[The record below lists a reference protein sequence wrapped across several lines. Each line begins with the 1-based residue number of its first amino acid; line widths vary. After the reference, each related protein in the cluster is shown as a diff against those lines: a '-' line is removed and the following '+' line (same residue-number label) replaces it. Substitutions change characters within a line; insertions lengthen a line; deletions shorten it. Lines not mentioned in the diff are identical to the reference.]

1 MTRTEPPPIP
11 TWMLQHLTPGPRS
24 QALAGDLLEEFRS
37 GRSDGWY
44 WRQALAACAISWLN
58 NLRTRVPLL
67 VFALLWSMLAP
78 AWKVF
83 IDGIQGA
90 PIFDRIW
97 PLFGPVWVL
106 PAFAVWLLLNSV
118 FLCAG
123 IFVFALSNSSFGQVL
138 RGKRLI
144 HAFLL
149 ALLVFV
155 PIYLITFVLVN
166 LYWFSFFANAKLA
179 ATSLGQ
185 IADLRI
191 LADAMRIPYLAALLC
206 ALWNT
211 IPRSIHASEL
221 PAIESSRF
229 ESSTRPESMAPGSTL
244 DPYTVKR
251 FFSFMVGAGLVNAMI
266 AGFLLCRL
274 PDSHPPAFASL
285 LIRAII
291 YVSIGALAGVVGAWA
306 YWKSP
311 SSPFRE
317 HPPIPFS
324 LFALVCASGWVWV
337 PAMMIFS
344 EQMSAATALAAA
356 LGAILLATGL
366 RNATFFVVA
375 PAELHS
381 SSIEP
386 KESELFTESL
396 YRAPPEAH
404 GYAIAISLYA
414 AVCALL
420 NRWNLTAAAL
430 LALGAFLFAW
440 KRTFAQSGDLYTN
453 HESKRAA
460 RRLALVAIP
469 AILVTIWALL
479 DGVAHRNR
487 VSEMNAELAASDGNS
502 AIEHAHKK
510 TQPQASVSSISGY
523 ESIILWP
530 IPQKKQILP
539 PLLARATLLAPGTT
553 KPLVIRFDGA
563 YWYFQPPEQ
572 RPSATAH
579 QAHGTPL
586 AIDIQSHNFIPLTM
600 EAHQNLGTPI
610 RLARCREIRV
620 TLENRDLR
628 PGVINLAVL
637 LTDSISTGKP
647 TLYVGQQPVLTGQP
661 GQSIDS
667 APVTQA
673 LRFPIPAPA
682 KIRKFDEIT
691 VMFLADGEHFDKG
704 PKIAIQQFQLL
715 PR

>member
-1 MTRTEPPPIP
+1 
-11 TWMLQHLTPGPRS
+11 MLEHLTYGNRDE
-24 QALAGDLLEEFRS
+24 ALAGDLLEEFRG
-37 GRSDGWY
+37 GRSESWY
-44 WRQALAACAISWLN
+44 WRQALAACAVSWLRG
-58 NLRTRVPLL
+58 LRARAPLL

-83 IDGIQGA
+83 IDGIQSA
-90 PIFDRIW
+90 PVFNRIW
-97 PLFGPVWVL
+97 PLFGGFWVL
-106 PAFAVWLLLNSV
+106 PAFAVWLVLNSA
-118 FLCAG
+118 FLWAG
-123 IFVFALSNSSFGQVL
+123 IFVFILPNASFRHVL
-138 RGKRLI
+138 RGERLI

-149 ALLVFV
+149 ALLVFL
-155 PIYLITFVLVN
+155 PSYLVIFVLVN
-166 LYWFSFFANAKLA
+166 LYWFSIFAHAELVAKP
-179 ATSLGQ
+179 LGQ
-185 IADLRI
+185 ITDLRI
-191 LADAMRIPYLAALLC
+191 LADAMRIPYLVATLC
-206 ALWNT
+206 ALWNA

-229 ESSTRPESMAPGSTL
+229 ESSRRPEFLAPESTL

-274 PDSHPPAFASL
+274 PDSHAPTFASL
-285 LIRAII
+285 LNRAII

-317 HPPIPFS
+317 RPPIPFP

-344 EQMSAATALAAA
+344 VQVSAATALVAA
-356 LGAILLATGL
+356 LGAILLAAGL
-366 RNATFFVVA
+366 RNATFFVLA
-375 PAELHS
+375 PAELNS
-381 SSIEP
+381 SS
-386 KESELFTESL
+386 FGTEEAGIFAQAL
-396 YRAPPEAH
+396 NRAPREAH
-404 GYAIAISLYA
+404 GYVIAISLYA
-414 AVCALL
+414 AACALMD
-420 NRWNLTAAAL
+420 RRNLTAAAL
-430 LALGAFLFAW
+430 LALSAFLFAW
-440 KRTFAQSGDLYTN
+440 KRTFARSRDVDSSQEY
-453 HESKRAA
+453 KRAA

-487 VSEMNAELAASDGNS
+487 VAEMNAALAAGDGAS
-502 AIEHAHKK
+502 ANEHTQKK
-510 TQPQASVSSISGY
+510 SQPQASASAISGY

-530 IPQKKQILP
+530 IPEKKQILP
-539 PLLARATLLAPGTT
+539 PLLAPTSLLAPGTT
-553 KPLVIRFDGA
+553 KPLIIRFDGA

-600 EAHQNLGTPI
+600 EAHQNLRAPI
-610 RLARCREIRV
+610 RLARCREIQV
-620 TLENRDLR
+620 TLQNRDLR

-637 LTDSISTGKP
+637 LTDSAAPGKP
-647 TLYVGQQPVLTGQP
+647 TLYLGQQPVLTGQP
-661 GQSIDS
+661 GQLSLNS
-667 APVTQA
+667 APIPQV
-673 LRFPIPAPA
+673 LRFAIPAPA
-682 KIRKFDEIT
+682 KIRNFDQIT